1 VYITC
6 IPTTCR
12 GEIFQAHNAEIA
24 HATPTTPTQGAPK
37 KFTFITSDVRAC
49 VMFQFKCH
57 VWIVDIRSLFVYDF
71 LGLLSIWLLVV
82 VLFKSLISPS
92 LLGHQI

>member
-1 VYITC
+1 MDHN
-6 IPTTCR
+6 
-12 GEIFQAHNAEIA
+12 EIYVI
-24 HATPTTPTQGAPK
+24 K

-82 VLFKSLISPS
+82 VLFKSLLYLPAY
-92 LLGHQI
+92 

>member
-1 VYITC
+1 MHKNSIFMDHN
-6 IPTTCR
+6 
-12 GEIFQAHNAEIA
+12 EIYVI
-24 HATPTTPTQGAPK
+24 K

-82 VLFKSLISPS
+82 VLFKSLLYLPAY
-92 LLGHQI
+92 